1 MSAAPPTGELPLA
14 KNRSF
19 RLLWLGQTASN
30 LGDAFAFV
38 ATPLFVLE
46 ATHSVVKMGYVSALA
61 CAGQLSAGVFSGFIV
76 DHANRRHL
84 MLACDVVRA
93 LLFALLSLSIALGHA
108 SVTLLYGVTLLSSMA
123 SNVFLVSYIAAVS
136 NLVAPAQV
144 AAANGRLQA
153 SQALTFV
160 IGSAL
165 AGVVSNRFGSGAAFG
180 VNAASFVASAVTVS
194 RIALRRDRAEHEK
207 PSSSVFAGLRAGLAF
222 LFAHPVLRSLAI
234 FQTGVAL
241 LGSVGVGAS
250 VIDLFVYRTKVDFRG
265 SSVLVGICLAMA
277 AVGGLLGALSAARSQ
292 RYLGLGTIALIGTA
306 LQAAGLLA
314 AGLGTRIVTLILG
327 GVLWSGG
334 LTYRAVGITSLRQL
348 VTPDELLGRV
358 ISSGWVST
366 FSAAALGALL
376 ITRLAATLGAP
387 LAMTSIGALLAGVAG
402 LGALS
407 PIRRA
412 SGSR

>member
-1 MSAAPPTGELPLA
+1 
-14 KNRSF
+14 
-19 RLLWLGQTASN
+19 
-30 LGDAFAFV
+30 
-38 ATPLFVLE
+38 
-46 ATHSVVKMGYVSALA
+46 
-61 CAGQLSAGVFSGFIV
+61 
-76 DHANRRHL
+76 
-84 MLACDVVRA
+84 
-93 LLFALLSLSIALGHA
+93 
-108 SVTLLYGVTLLSSMA
+108 
-123 SNVFLVSYIAAVS
+123 
-136 NLVAPAQV
+136 
-144 AAANGRLQA
+144 
-153 SQALTFV
+153 
-160 IGSAL
+160 
-165 AGVVSNRFGSGAAFG
+165 
-180 VNAASFVASAVTVS
+180 
-194 RIALRRDRAEHEK
+194 
-207 PSSSVFAGLRAGLAF
+207 
-222 LFAHPVLRSLAI
+222 
-234 FQTGVAL
+234 
-241 LGSVGVGAS
+241 
-250 VIDLFVYRTKVDFRG
+250 
-265 SSVLVGICLAMA
+265 MA

-292 RYLGLGTIALIGTA
+292 RYLGLGAIALIGTA